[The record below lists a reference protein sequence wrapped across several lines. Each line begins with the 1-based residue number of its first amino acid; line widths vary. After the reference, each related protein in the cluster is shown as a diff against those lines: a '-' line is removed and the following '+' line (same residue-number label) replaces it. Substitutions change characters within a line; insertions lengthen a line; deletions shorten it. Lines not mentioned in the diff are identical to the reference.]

1 MTSDSGSEGGVA
13 DVLAVLAVA
22 GALLVSVLGCRA
34 IVLVVAGVVVRVSV
48 GVIMDGTV
56 LSGSEAVPVDAA
68 PGVVVMELMGAMVA
82 VSGVLVLLLMAAGT
96 DWVPAVVV
104 VGVMLGGVVAVGVLE
119 VVPPVAGAEVIG
131 GDLAGVLV
139 VELGVSVI
147 VDMPPEVS
155 TAVGVLVVVLA
166 AAGKLVGGPA
176 DAGALAEE
184 SVLAVAR
191 VMLEVMADA

>member
-1 MTSDSGSEGGVA
+1 M
-13 DVLAVLAVA
+13 LAVLAVA
-22 GALLVSVLGCRA
+22 GALLVSVLGCRV
-34 IVLVVAGVVVRVSV
+34 IVLVVAGVVVRVSA
-48 GVIMDGTV
+48 GAIMDGTV

-82 VSGVLVLLLMAAGT
+82 VSGVLVLVLMAAGT
-96 DWVPAVVV
+96 GLVPVVVV
-104 VGVMLGGVVAVGVLE
+104 VGVMLGGVVAVAVLE

-131 GDLAGVLV
+131 GELAGVLAV
-139 VELGVSVI
+139 KLGVSVI

-155 TAVGVLVVVLA
+155 TAVRVLVVVLA
-166 AAGKLVGGPA
+166 VAGKLVGGPA

>member
-1 MTSDSGSEGGVA
+1 M
-13 DVLAVLAVA
+13 LAVA
-22 GALLVSVLGCRA
+22 GALLVSVLGCRV
-34 IVLVVAGVVVRVSV
+34 IVLAVAGVVVRVSA

-131 GDLAGVLV
+131 GERAGVLV
-139 VELGVSVI
+139 VGLGVSVI
-147 VDMPPEVS
+147 VDMPPEVP
-155 TAVGVLVVVLA
+155 TADVTLTHTLLGCDTLP
-166 AAGKLVGGPA
+166 GFTSSDRPGHNQKPTR
-176 DAGALAEE
+176 DAGRDEFTFNGFAL
-184 SVLAVAR
+184 R
-191 VMLEVMADA
+191 GIDR

>member
-1 MTSDSGSEGGVA
+1 MVLDSGSEGGAA

-22 GALLVSVLGCRA
+22 GALLVSVLGCRVIA
-34 IVLVVAGVVVRVSV
+34 LVVAGVVVRVSA
-48 GVIMDGTV
+48 GAIMDGTV

-82 VSGVLVLLLMAAGT
+82 VSGVLVLVLMAAGT
-96 DWVPAVVV
+96 GLVPVVVV
-104 VGVMLGGVVAVGVLE
+104 VGVMLSGVVAVAVLE

-131 GDLAGVLV
+131 GELAGVLAV
-139 VELGVSVI
+139 KLGVSVI

-166 AAGKLVGGPA
+166 VAGNLVGGPA

>member
-1 MTSDSGSEGGVA
+1 MVSDSGSEGGVA

-22 GALLVSVLGCRA
+22 GALLVSVLGCRV
-34 IVLVVAGVVVRVSV
+34 IVLVVAGVVVRVSA
-48 GVIMDGTV
+48 GAIMDGTV

-96 DWVPAVVV
+96 DLVPVVVV

-131 GDLAGVLV
+131 GELAGVLV

-147 VDMPPEVS
+147 VDMPRRCRQ
-155 TAVGVLVVVLA
+155 LW
-166 AAGKLVGGPA
+166 
-176 DAGALAEE
+176 E
-184 SVLAVAR
+184 SW
-191 VMLEVMADA
+191 

>member
-1 MTSDSGSEGGVA
+1 M
-13 DVLAVLAVA
+13 LAVLAVA

-34 IVLVVAGVVVRVSV
+34 IVLVVAGVVVRVSA

-56 LSGSEAVPVDAA
+56 LSGSEAVPADAA

-82 VSGVLVLLLMAAGT
+82 VSGVLVLVLMAAGT
-96 DWVPAVVV
+96 GLVPVVVV
-104 VGVMLGGVVAVGVLE
+104 VGVMLGGVVAVAVLE

-131 GDLAGVLV
+131 GELAGVLAV
-139 VELGVSVI
+139 KLGVSVI

-191 VMLEVMADA
+191 VMLAVMADA

>member
-1 MTSDSGSEGGVA
+1 M
-13 DVLAVLAVA
+13 
-22 GALLVSVLGCRA
+22 
-34 IVLVVAGVVVRVSV
+34 
-48 GVIMDGTV
+48 
-56 LSGSEAVPVDAA
+56 
-68 PGVVVMELMGAMVA
+68 
-82 VSGVLVLLLMAAGT
+82 MAAGT

-131 GDLAGVLV
+131 GELAGVLV

>member
-1 MTSDSGSEGGVA
+1 MVLDSGSEGGAA

-22 GALLVSVLGCRA
+22 GALLVSVLGCRVIA
-34 IVLVVAGVVVRVSV
+34 LVVAGVVVRVSA

-82 VSGVLVLLLMAAGT
+82 VSGVLVLVLMAAGT
-96 DWVPAVVV
+96 GLVPVVVV
-104 VGVMLGGVVAVGVLE
+104 VGVMLGGVVAVAVLE

-131 GDLAGVLV
+131 GELAGVLAV
-139 VELGVSVI
+139 KLGVSVI

-155 TAVGVLVVVLA
+155 TAVRVLVVVLA
-166 AAGKLVGGPA
+166 VAGKLVGGPA

-191 VMLEVMADA
+191 VMLAVMADA